1 MKKGFFT
8 FASFVAAAIVWGTIA
23 SAADSVLLQPT
34 PMSERADA
42 QTVKQV
48 AQETTEAATQE
59 AAPQAAVDEPELA
72 FEEEESQYK
81 FGGFIYATWYDGFY
95 PMNGDNNL
103 AVNQTCLFLGRE
115 LDTSKY
121 GFDWGYYA
129 EFIYGTEHGQC
140 FDDGFDGKWGTSGDG
155 YGASLNQIYASLGWD
170 NLTMKIGKFGTP
182 IGYESP
188 VGIERDLNSTSY
200 MYNLE
205 PAHHCGILAEWEAS
219 ERFTLTAGVTTG
231 DSNSFEIKDNYGFLF
246 GASYQW
252 TDRLSVSY
260 QAMLNRVVND
270 DYPKANQYEHSI
282 IVSWDIN
289 CKLNYSFVT
298 NYGSWYDVD
307 AEEVA
312 DDYFGIGNY
321 LTYQLSDK
329 MKAVLR
335 YEWVTENG
343 EDDYNELTL
352 GVRYDVNEHLMIR
365 PEIRYDWVEEG
376 GEKDKGFSGGVGAAF
391 IF

>member
-8 FASFVAAAIVWGTIA
+8 FASFIAAALVCGTMV
-23 SAADSVLLQPT
+23 SAADSVLEPSAASL
-34 PMSERADA
+34 RADA
-42 QTVKQV
+42 QT
-48 AQETTEAATQE
+48 AQPAAAESAAPAATQTE
-59 AAPQAAVDEPELA
+59 TETPEVYFSDEVQDQFKL
-72 FEEEESQYK
+72 
-81 FGGFIYATWYDGFY
+81 GGFVYATWYDGFY
-95 PMNGDNNL
+95 PMNGDHNL
-103 AVNQTCLFLGRE
+103 AINQTCLYFGRE

-121 GFDWGYYA
+121 GFDWGYYVEA
-129 EFIYGTEHGQC
+129 IFGTEHGQC
-140 FDDGFDGKWGTSGDG
+140 FDNGFDGKWGVSGDG
-155 YGASLNQIYASLGWD
+155 YGMSFNQCYASLGWE

-188 VGIERDLNSTSY
+188 SGIERDLNSTSY
-200 MYNLE
+200 MYGLE
-205 PAHHCGILAEWEAS
+205 PAHHCGILADWDVS

-246 GASYQW
+246 GATYQW

-260 QAMLNRVVND
+260 QGMINRVVND

-289 CKLNYSFVT
+289 CRLNYAFVT

-307 AEEVA
+307 ADEVA
-312 DDYFGIGNY
+312 DDYFGIANY
-321 LTYQLSDK
+321 LTYKLSDN
-329 MKAVLR
+329 MKAIAR

-343 EDDYNELTL
+343 EDDYNEFTL

-365 PEIRYDWVEEG
+365 PEIRYDWTEVG
-376 GEKDKGFSGGVGAAF
+376 GTKESGFSGGVGAAI